1 MLDPVHMI
9 MRIEKISSA
18 ISRLVHVAD
27 VVVALTADCCC
38 EMMTL

>member
-9 MRIEKISSA
+9 MRIEKIA